1 MAQQTKTLIGI
12 VKPPETIIGT
22 LKIPELITRKITKPK
37 TLKGVISVPYG
48 GYTGSGGEGVGDYTI
63 LSNKPKINDHQLSS
77 GNNSLQDLG
86 IGLSTNRAIDRLF

>member
-48 GYTGSGGEGVGDYTI
+48 GYTSGGEGTSDYTV
-63 LSNKPKINDHQLSS
+63 LFNKPKINDHQLNS

>member
-48 GYTGSGGEGVGDYTI
+48 GYTSGGETIGDYTI
-63 LSNKPKINDHQLSS
+63 LFNKPKINDHQLAS